1 MGVLLDLGNSFSCF
15 NCQCREVLAE
25 LKAAGASWVQFDEP
39 TLVMDL
45 DSHELKA
52 FTDAYGQ
59 LEESLSGL
67 NVIVETFFAD
77 VSPDAYKSVVFS

>member
-1 MGVLLDLGNSFSCF
+1 M
-15 NCQCREVLAE
+15 AE

-39 TLVMDL
+39 TLVLDL
-45 DSHELKA
+45 DSHQLKT

-67 NVIVETFFAD
+67 SVVVETYFAD
-77 VSPDAYKSVVFS
+77 VSPEAYKSVVFS